1 MEGVVLPEKLTVL
14 IPCKNEEK
22 NIRACIESVREIADE
37 LLVADSGSSDR
48 TIAIAREYG
57 ARIIE
62 REYVNP
68 ADFKN
73 WAIPQATHP
82 WIFRLDADERVTSEL
97 AAEIKRTLAAPP
109 KHDGYWVPRRSFFL
123 GHEIKH
129 SGWGSDRI
137 IGLFRR
143 EGSRYAPV
151 RVHEEVVVES
161 GNVGRLKGLIKH
173 YSYWTW
179 GQYFDKLHRYT
190 TWSAE
195 DLRDRG
201 RRAGLMSFTFRP
213 AWRFFRHYIIQ
224 LGFLD
229 GLAGLVVS
237 ALGAF
242 AVFMK
247 YAKLWGLERGHPQP
261 DPEAERAKDSS
272 ARSAS
277 SEGDARG

>member
-1 MEGVVLPEKLTVL
+1 MPEKLTVL
-14 IPCKNEEK
+14 IPCKNEAK
-22 NIRACIESVREIADE
+22 NIRPCIESVKGIADE

-48 TIAIAREYG
+48 TVEIARECG

-82 WIFRLDADERVTSEL
+82 WVFRLDADERVTPEL
-97 AAEIKRTLAAPP
+97 AREIRETLAGTP
-109 KHDGYWVPRRSFFL
+109 KHDGYWIRRRSYIM
-123 GHEIKH
+123 GHEIRH
-129 SGWGSDRI
+129 SGWGSDSI

-161 GNVGRLKGLIKH
+161 GNVGRLKGLLRH
-173 YSYWTW
+173 YTYWSIGQWAGKVDRYATW
-179 GQYFDKLHRYT
+179 A
-190 TWSAE
+190 AE

-201 RRAGLMSFTFRP
+201 RRAGVSSLLFRP
-213 AWRFFRHYIIQ
+213 AFRFFRHYLLK

-229 GLAGLVVS
+229 GKPGLLVS
-237 ALGAF
+237 MFSAYS
-242 AVFMK
+242 VFLK
-247 YAKLWGLERGHPQP
+247 YAKLWKMREGLSQP
-261 DPEAERAKDSS
+261 DTEAGRDEA
-272 ARSAS
+272 A
-277 SEGDARG
+277 GD